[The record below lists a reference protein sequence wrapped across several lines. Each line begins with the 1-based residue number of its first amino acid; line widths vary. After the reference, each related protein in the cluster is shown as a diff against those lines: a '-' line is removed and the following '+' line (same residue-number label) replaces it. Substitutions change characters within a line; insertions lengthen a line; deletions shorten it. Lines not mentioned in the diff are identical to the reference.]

1 MRCSWVIQSF
11 VGYDTLCEKDG
22 PDPEFRHDR
31 ENSDTL
37 SENGGAAAAA
47 AACPFSDKKS
57 QLGAWVLTWA

>member
-1 MRCSWVIQSF
+1 MGCSWDVIQSI

-37 SENGGAAAAA
+37 SENGQEEEEEEEE
-47 AACPFSDKKS
+47 CPFSDK
-57 QLGAWVLTWA
+57 